1 MDLLPQTLTTSRLIL
16 RQARLDDAD
25 ELFQVYCGVPDC
37 ARYLTR
43 GVHTSSLQTAR
54 FLEVWCNQ
62 AWKEQNASFAWVIA
76 EGHTDRPIGTFVVL
90 RDGKGSQIHF
100 GIGKQYWGRGLV
112 VEAGT
117 AAVKWLFENNTLN
130 ELSTVCDAEHV
141 SSQRVLVKLGFERK
155 EVLHQYLV
163 MPAFGPLARDGVLY
177 SRETV

>member
-1 MDLLPQTLTTSRLIL
+1 MDLLPQTLTTARLIL

-43 GVHTSSLQTAR
+43 GVHTSSLQTAK
-54 FLEVWCNQ
+54 FLEVWCIQ
-62 AWKEQNASFAWVIA
+62 AWTEQYASFAWVIA
-76 EGHTDRPIGTFVVL
+76 ERHTDQPIGTFVVL
-90 RDGKGSQIHF
+90 CDGSGSQIHF

-117 AAVKWLFENNTLN
+117 AAVKWLFENNTLS

-141 SSQRVLVKLGFERK
+141 SSQRVLAKLGFERK
-155 EVLHQYLV
+155 GVLPQCLV
-163 MPAFGPLARDGVLY
+163 MPAFGALARDGLLY
-177 SRETV
+177 SRGKM